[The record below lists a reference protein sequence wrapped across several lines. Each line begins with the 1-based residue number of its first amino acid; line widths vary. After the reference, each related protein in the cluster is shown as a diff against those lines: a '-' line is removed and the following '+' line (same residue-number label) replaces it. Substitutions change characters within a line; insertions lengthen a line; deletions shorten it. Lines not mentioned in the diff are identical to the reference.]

1 MEPSLNEVCK
11 KASTKQILDLRLSV
25 CVFGNKLIAKNNSFF
40 FKLSHKAEKN
50 KGFLFLQ
57 NKQNQTNRTLKKKKK
72 TIHSLPYH
80 FPNIHTSTVTEMTK
94 KKKDIKQKNQ
104 RNKNLGFHWH
114 PILISKTKFGVGKKR
129 NSPTQLN
136 YHICHIKGVAP
147 CTQQQPLST
156 HSRLNFSW
164 ELKSQVKFYRWH
176 CCP

>member
-104 RNKNLGFHWH
+104 RHKNLGFHWH

-129 NSPTQLN
+129 NSPKRAASSCSTWSSTSRGGSPKP
-136 YHICHIKGVAP
+136 KGRTSAP
-147 CTQQQPLST
+147 PRRWNLAST
-156 HSRLNFSW
+156 
-164 ELKSQVKFYRWH
+164 ELRG
-176 CCP
+176 PRRG

>member
-1 MEPSLNEVCK
+1 MPKIIVFSLNSATK
-11 KASTKQILDLRLSV
+11 LRKIKGFYFSKINRIKQI
-25 CVFGNKLIAKNNSFF
+25 A
-40 FKLSHKAEKN
+40 H
-50 KGFLFLQ
+50 
-57 NKQNQTNRTLKKKKK
+57 LKKKKK

-164 ELKSQVKFYRWH
+164 ELTKYRLKAQVEKEKRKEQAN
-176 CCP
+176 PQILI